1 MKKRLNAYKRM
12 VLLRI
17 AEEELGVVFLLE
29 KIMMIYIKEKRADK

>member
-1 MKKRLNAYKRM
+1 M